1 MAVNGISGGISLM
14 STYRYKQ
21 IIKAFPFVRTLLKTS
36 YSLSGEDI
44 VVSQYFKGKT
54 GTYLDI
60 GSGHPIWCSNT
71 YLLYKRGWKGILV
84 DPIKFN
90 GSLSMIRRRRD
101 KVIWAAI
108 SDESEILKFHQMAP
122 YEYSTFDINVA
133 QRLIKAGEARLVETQ
148 EITMVQFNE
157 IEEVKTIDFNQPTF
171 LNIDAEGWDYRIL
184 KSIDFKASPF
194 EVVCIED
201 FNNPLEQ
208 ISPIGRLMKING
220 YTIFAHMGTSSIY
233 ARKPSKS

>member
-1 MAVNGISGGISLM
+1 M
-14 STYRYKQ
+14 STYRFKQ
-21 IIKAFPFVRTLLKTS
+21 IIKAFPFVRSLLKTS

-44 VVSQYFKGKT
+44 VVSQYFKGKP

-90 GSLSMIRRRRD
+90 GSLSTIRRRRD
-101 KVIWAAI
+101 KVIWAAV
-108 SDESEILKFHQMAP
+108 SDASEILKFHQMVP
-122 YEYSTFDINVA
+122 YEYSTFDLNVA
-133 QRLIKAGEARLVETQ
+133 ERLTKAGEALLVETQ

-157 IEEVKTIDFNQPTF
+157 IEGVNIIDFAQPTF
-171 LNIDAEGWDYRIL
+171 LNIDAENWDYRIL
-184 KSIDFKASPF
+184 KSIDFKAFPF
-194 EVVCIED
+194 EVVCVED

-220 YTIFAHMGTSSIY
+220 YSMIAHMGTSSIY
-233 ARKPSKS
+233 ARKTSKS